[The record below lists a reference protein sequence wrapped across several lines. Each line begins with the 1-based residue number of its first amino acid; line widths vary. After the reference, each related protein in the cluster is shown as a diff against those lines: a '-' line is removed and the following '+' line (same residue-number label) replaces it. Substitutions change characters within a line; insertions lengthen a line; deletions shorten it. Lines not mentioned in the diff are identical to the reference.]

1 MIKVPVH
8 QELPAVNYLLG
19 STVVVL
25 IRKLCVVVMENIAVL
40 MVCVSSFPLSLSLS
54 VLLSVSLSL
63 SLSLFLTLSITITTV
78 TIVTIYSG
86 YTCDVSAGTC
96 QRSDATAEAVKMDD
110 SRNIEEPYVKCDDKS
125 SCPSGTTCCKLSSGE
140 YGCCPYKKAVCC
152 SDGEHCCPNGM
163 CILIPSLSL
172 SLFLSLSFSLSHHN
186 NCYHGNHI
194 FRIYL

>member
-25 IRKLCVVVMENIAVL
+25 IRKLCVVVMENIAAL
-40 MVCVSSFPLSLSLS
+40 MVCVSSLSH
-54 VLLSVSLSL
+54 SLSL
-63 SLSLFLTLSITITTV
+63 SLCLYLSLYLSLTITTV
-78 TIVTIYSG
+78 TMITIFSG

-96 QRSDATAEAVKMDD
+96 QRSDATTEAVKMEG
-110 SRNIEEPYVKCDDKS
+110 SRNVEEPDVKCDDKS

-163 CILIPSLSL
+163 CVLSLSL
-172 SLFLSLSFSLSHHN
+172 SLSPSVSISLFISLSP
-186 NCYHGNHI
+186 
-194 FRIYL
+194 